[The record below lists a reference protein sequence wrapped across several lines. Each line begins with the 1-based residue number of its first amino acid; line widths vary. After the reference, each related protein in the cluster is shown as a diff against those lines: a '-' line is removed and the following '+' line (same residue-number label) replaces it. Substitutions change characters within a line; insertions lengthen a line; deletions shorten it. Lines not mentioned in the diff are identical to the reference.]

1 MTCSPAR
8 MCTSPTKT
16 TPTPTRTSPSGGS
29 GRPTPPSR
37 SGRGAGWVPGSSC
50 CPVRSSAATSWSRPA
65 PWCAGWCRT
74 GAWSPGFRRGSCAS
88 TCLVAGGNRQY
99 RPPRPHRRRMRRRI
113 LAELPVNNCGVCH
126 DGGWH
131 SEHGERELAGASG
144 AMHLC
149 RARGPAATPR
159 TERRVGPDDL
169 VASAAY
175 QPEPTAA
182 AAARRFVRDTLL
194 SWGVTGEADGSD
206 ELLDDAVLL
215 TSELVTNAVVHAGTQ
230 VKVTC
235 RLADG
240 AVEVVVRDGQ
250 PARLVPE
257 GAEDEPSLERTGG
270 RGLLLPAAL
279 ASAWGVAYGRSSKAV
294 WFRLALDGP
303 GAG

>member
-16 TPTPTRTSPSGGS
+16 TPTPTRTSLSGGN
-29 GRPTPPSR
+29 GRPTPRSR

-50 CPVRSSAATSWSRPA
+50 CPARPSAATSWSRPA
-65 PWCAGWCRT
+65 RSCAGWCRT
-74 GAWSPGFRRGSCAS
+74 GAWSPGFRHGSCAN
-88 TCLVAGGNRQY
+88 TCPAAGGNHRY
-99 RPPRPHRRRMRRRI
+99 RPPRPHRLHTSRRI
-113 LAELPVNNCGVCH
+113 LAELPVNDCRVCH

-131 SEHGERELAGASG
+131 SEQGERELAGEPREALASR
-144 AMHLC
+144 A
-149 RARGPAATPR
+149 RARGSAR

-182 AAARRFVRDTLL
+182 AAARRFVRDTLQ
-194 SWGVTGEADGSD
+194 SWAVTGAADGDD
-206 ELLDDAVLL
+206 ELLDDAMLL

-257 GAEDEPSLERTGG
+257 SAEDEPSLERTGG

-279 ASAWGVAYGRSSKAV
+279 ASAWG
-294 WFRLALDGP
+294 
-303 GAG
+303 